1 VKEAEPSVLSEFAG
15 PSQYDNQAQRVVV
28 GQRFIQA
35 APDVLLGWARVAA
48 GTDGQRHDYYVR
60 QLRDWKLSADLAGL
74 SPRWLRR
81 FAGYCGWTLARAH
94 ARTGDRFA
102 MAGYLGTS
110 VVFDEAIADFAA
122 SYANQNERDYAEL
135 GRAAK
140 SGRITARKGL

>member
-1 VKEAEPSVLSEFAG
+1 
-15 PSQYDNQAQRVVV
+15 
-28 GQRFIQA
+28 
-35 APDVLLGWARVAA
+35 
-48 GTDGQRHDYYVR
+48 
-60 QLRDWKLSADLAGL
+60 
-74 SPRWLRR
+74 
-81 FAGYCGWTLARAH
+81 
-94 ARTGDRFA
+94 